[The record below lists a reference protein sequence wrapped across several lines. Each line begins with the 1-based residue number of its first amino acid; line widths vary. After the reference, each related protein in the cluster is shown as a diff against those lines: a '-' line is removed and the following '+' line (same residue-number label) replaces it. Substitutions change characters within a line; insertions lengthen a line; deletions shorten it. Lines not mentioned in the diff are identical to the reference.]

1 MNGGL
6 LNIWREIGAYL
17 RYADAKCI
25 FLSGAS
31 LGVLVS
37 YIQYRTI
44 VSSVGWSILGNLA
57 QSDISISAW
66 VAILLFFVAFLSS
79 SLAALPS
86 LSKKLVRVRAFIGI
100 GNFFSSGMGS
110 ISGTGVIYFRDIA
123 TFRSGAVF
131 EAKVKKAMAVETSF
145 SAAETELCE
154 QIWIVSRISTAKF
167 YAANISIAA
176 LLAGIVFA
184 IW

>member
-31 LGVLVS
+31 LGVLIS
-37 YIQYRTI
+37 FIQYRTI
-44 VSSVGWSILGNLA
+44 VASVGWSVLGSLN
-57 QSDISISAW
+57 QSDISVSAW
-66 VAILLFFVAFLSS
+66 VAIFLFSTAFLSS

-86 LSKKLVRVRAFIGI
+86 LSKKLVRVRVFIGV
-100 GNFFSSGMGS
+100 GNCFSSATGS
-110 ISGTGVIYFRDIA
+110 SRGTGVIYFRDIA
-123 TFRSGAVF
+123 RLKSGAEF
-131 EAKVKKAMAVETSF
+131 ESKVHKAMAIGTNF
-145 SAAETELCE
+145 NAAEIELCE
-154 QIWIVSRISTAKF
+154 QIWIVSRITTAKF

-176 LLAGIVFA
+176 LLVGIVFA

>member
-31 LGVLVS
+31 LGALIS
-37 YIQYRTI
+37 FIQYRTI
-44 VSSVGWSILGNLA
+44 VAGAGWSVLGNVN
-57 QSDISISAW
+57 QSDISVSAW
-66 VAILLFFVAFLSS
+66 VAIFLFFAAFLSS

-86 LSKKLVRVRAFIGI
+86 LSKKLVRVRVFIGI
-100 GNFFSSGMGS
+100 GNFFSSGTGS
-110 ISGTGVIYFRDIA
+110 SSGTGIIYFRDIA
-123 TFRSGAVF
+123 ALKSGADF
-131 EAKVKKAMAVETSF
+131 ESKVQEAMGTETSF
-145 SAAETELCE
+145 NAAETELCE
-154 QIWIVSRISTAKF
+154 QIWIVSKISTAKF